1 MSLRTLE
8 DKRRFEYHRLSPQEK
23 DVVLKSLAEALSKR
37 KEVLL
42 AVVFGGF
49 VRSEVFRDI
58 DIAIFTGYSIPYDK
72 VELYEEELSR
82 SLESIVKFPIDVKV
96 VDYAPAWFRV
106 KALEGVVL
114 VERQP
119 ALAARLRFKA
129 QQEITDLKTK
139 IQKLTT

>member
-1 MSLRTLE
+1 MSRITG
-8 DKRRFEYHRLSPQEK
+8 
-23 DVVLKSLAEALSKR
+23 VVSVVSQN
-37 KEVLL
+37 KEVILFKM
-42 AVVFGGF
+42 VIISRFII
-49 VRSEVFRDI
+49 DI

-114 VERQP
+114 VERQH